1 MGNKRKLLENIS
13 NIIDQVETHLNRPL
27 ILGDGFSG
35 SGIVSRLFKTKA
47 FKVYT
52 NDIAGYSKTLNS
64 CFPLFSFKKNQG
76 KNTKPL

>member
-1 MGNKRKLLENIS
+1 MGFR
-13 NIIDQVETHLNRPL
+13 
-27 ILGDGFSG
+27 G

-64 CFPLFSFKKNQG
+64 CFLSSPSKKPR
-76 KNTKPL
+76 KKYKPL